1 MKNISISFDEEKLSA
16 LKIYLES
23 KNSNLE
29 DELNKTMDMLY
40 QRTVPANVRKYIEI
54 KSSVSADKKVTSVRQ
69 KKPIET
75 EPSTQG
81 E

>member
-29 DELNKTMDMLY
+29 NELNKTMDMLY
-40 QRTVPANVRKYIEI
+40 QRTVPANVRNYIEI
-54 KSSVSADKKVTSVRQ
+54 KSKSNADRKVTTL
-69 KKPIET
+69 KPRKGKENEAT
-75 EPSTQG
+75 EQG